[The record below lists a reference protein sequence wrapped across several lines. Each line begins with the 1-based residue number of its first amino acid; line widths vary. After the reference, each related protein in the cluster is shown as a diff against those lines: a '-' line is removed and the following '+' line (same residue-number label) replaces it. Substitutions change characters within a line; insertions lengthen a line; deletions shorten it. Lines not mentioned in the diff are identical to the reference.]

1 MIGLISLQLYFK
13 SVAVKKLSR
22 PFHSDIHAKRT
33 YRELRLLKH
42 FRHENVISMLDVF
55 TPNDSLEN
63 FFELYFVTHLMGADL
78 NNIIRTQSLTDDHVK
93 FLTYQVN
100 AWYIQATCKSVQ
112 EDKFENK
119 IVLAPKISQNCPV
132 RWSYFTLQVLKVC
145 HNFTI
150 VLSDG

>member
-1 MIGLISLQLYFK
+1 M
-13 SVAVKKLSR
+13 AVKKLSR

-55 TPNDSLEN
+55 TPNDSLDN

-93 FLTYQVN
+93 FLTYQV
-100 AWYIQATCKSVQ
+100 I
-112 EDKFENK
+112 
-119 IVLAPKISQNCPV
+119 
-132 RWSYFTLQVLKVC
+132 
-145 HNFTI
+145 
-150 VLSDG
+150 G